1 MVDDHRTNTASPVSV
16 VLAIMAILAAGVA
29 HAADKPIIVT
39 TFSVLGIDAFD
50 HYSPQCPFAQFRV
63 PAEVRIG
70 AG

>member
-1 MVDDHRTNTASPVSV
+1 